1 MNIFDIITLI
11 VLVWAVVSGWRSGF
25 AAQLLSFA
33 GIVIG
38 LILAVRFGAQVGS
51 WLGIDAK
58 FAAVAGFVIT
68 FVAAVVITLI
78 LTKFL
83 KTMLSF
89 IGLHSLDT
97 ILGIALSMLKYLL
110 ILSVAYA
117 AFGALNDDLQLVDK
131 RYIASSR
138 SFRPVR
144 NASECIFPYIEW
156 LKEQLPTTKTDNDK

>member
-58 FAAVAGFVIT
+58 FAAVAGF
-68 FVAAVVITLI
+68 VITLI